1 MTSAWRRLP
10 AAALIT
16 IFAAACSP
24 GAETADAATQQPAQ
38 GLPEG
43 HPPIAGGPGTVATA
57 NGPGGVVLETMDA
70 AGYTYVRLGAA
81 DRQIWVAGPVTAVVV
96 GDTLQLVN
104 PMSMGSFTSKA
115 LDRTFEDLFFVDA
128 FVKPGQAPPSAAH
141 PGGTVGMRGV
151 IQETM
156 DAGGYT
162 YVRVTINDK
171 DAWLA
176 GPQTVVSAGQTVTW
190 SGGMVMRNFKS
201 NTLNKTF
208 DQIYFVNALT
218 VVEGG

>member
-1 MTSAWRRLP
+1 MTSAWTRLP

-16 IFAAACSP
+16 ILATACSP
-24 GAETADAATQQPAQ
+24 GSETADTAQQPAQ

-43 HPPIAGGPGTVATA
+43 HPPINGANGTVATA
-57 NGPGGVVLETMDA
+57 NGPGGVVLETMDGG
-70 AGYTYVRLGAA
+70 GYTYVRLGAA
-81 DRQIWVAGPVTAVVV
+81 DQEIWVAGPVTPIAV
-96 GDTLQLVN
+96 GDTVQLMN
-104 PMSMGSFTSKA
+104 PMSMGSFASKA
-115 LDRTFEDLFFVDA
+115 LDRTFDNLYFADG
-128 FVKPGQAPPSAAH
+128 FVKPGQKPPSSAAH
-141 PGGTVGMRGV
+141 PGAEGMSGV

-162 YVRVTINDK
+162 YVRITNNGK
-171 DAWLA
+171 DIWLA
-176 GPQTVVSAGQTVTW
+176 GPQTVVSEGQTITW

-201 NTLNKTF
+201 NTLSRTF